1 MVGAKIFYG
10 KKISVAAGL
19 VAVTRPETTSPSI
32 KEEIYLSDYLKTSI
46 LTADDRETQTP
57 PPAM

>member
-1 MVGAKIFYG
+1 MVGSKIFYG

-19 VAVTRPETTSPSI
+19 VAVTTPQPTSPSI
-32 KEEIYLSDYLKTSI
+32 KEIYLSDYLKTSI